1 MSSEDSIDPVC
12 YRHADRVTY
21 VSCSRCGNPICPE
34 CMIPAAVGFHCPN
47 CVAAG
52 RASTRTVTEFRPYV
66 TYAIIIAC
74 VIVQVLG
81 QLGLGTSSGWV
92 QEYSLFPAGIAVYGE
107 YYRLITAVFVHSGWL
122 HLGMNMMVL
131 WIMGRSLEAAIG
143 RVRMLLL
150 FLMAGFGGA
159 VASYWFNGP
168 LVAGVGASGAIF
180 GLFGAVFM
188 VGRELRMNTQEV
200 LTLIGLNLLIGF
212 IIPGVDWHAHL
223 GGLVTGALVGWTLI
237 PRRPRLVQLLGPLV
251 ALAVLVLLVQ
261 ARTPMVITA
270 LAATGVIH
278 S

>member
-1 MSSEDSIDPVC
+1 MSLEDSVDPVC

-21 VSCSRCGNPICPE
+21 VSCSRCGNHICPE
-34 CMIPAAVGFHCPN
+34 CMIPAAVGFHCPG
-47 CVAAG
+47 CVAEG
-52 RASTRTVTEFRPYV
+52 RASTRTVREFKPYV
-66 TYAIIIAC
+66 TYALITAC
-74 VIVQVLG
+74 AAVQVLG
-81 QLGLGTSSGWV
+81 QLGLGTTSGWV
-92 QEYSLFPAGIAVYGE
+92 QEFSLFPAGIALYGE

-122 HLGMNMMVL
+122 HLGMNMLVL

-143 RVRMLLL
+143 RVRMLTL
-150 FLMAGFGGA
+150 FLIAGFGGA

-188 VGRELRMNTQEV
+188 VGREMRMNTQEV
-200 LTLIGLNLLIGF
+200 LSLIGLNLLIGF

-237 PRRPRLVQLLGPLV
+237 PRRPRALQLLGPLV

-261 ARTPMVITA
+261 ARTPMIITE
-270 LAATGVIH
+270 LKTSGVIH